1 MLAINVAVGCRS
13 PVASFAAGVCR
24 QTLSRPVNKTGLY
37 SRVQLYAS
45 ETKSG
50 LGRHARRQTLKE
62 KMMAPADGS
71 AFSIGQGFVAG
82 GAALGIGALC
92 FYGLGLSSEKGA
104 LERSVVWSP
113 VVRQRIRDTYL
124 YFGGGI
130 VVTAAAAV
138 AASRSPMIMNFV
150 MNNSMLSIGA
160 TIAAMIGTS
169 VICRSIP
176 YQPGVGPKQAA
187 WLLHAGVMGAVV
199 APLTMLGG
207 PLLVRAAWYTAGV
220 VGGLSAVA
228 ACAPSEKFLNMG
240 GVLGAGLGVVFVAS
254 LGSAFLPPTTRL
266 GSGLYA
272 ISMYGGLVLFSL
284 FLLYDTQK
292 IIKNAE
298 NYPVYTDRP
307 FDPVNSS
314 MSIYMDTLNIFIRI
328 AMMLAGG
335 GNRRK

>member
-1 MLAINVAVGCRS
+1 
-13 PVASFAAGVCR
+13 
-24 QTLSRPVNKTGLY
+24 LY

-50 LGRHARRQTLKE
+50 LGRHARRQTFKE
-62 KMMAPADGS
+62 KMMAPASGS
-71 AFSIGQGFVAG
+71 AFTMGQGFVAG

-92 FYGLGLSSEKGA
+92 FYGLGMSNETGA
-104 LERSVVWSP
+104 LEKSITWSP
-113 VVRQRIRDTYL
+113 MVRQRIRDTYM

-130 VVTAAAAV
+130 VVTAGAAV
-138 AASRSPMIMNFV
+138 AAARSPMIMNF
-150 MNNSMLSIGA
+150 MMKNSMLAIGA
-160 TIAAMIGTS
+160 TIAAMIGTGM
-169 VICRSIP
+169 VCRSIP
-176 YQPGVGPKQAA
+176 YEPGVGAKQAA
-187 WLLHAGVMGAVV
+187 WLVHAGVMGAVV

-207 PLLVRAAWYTAGV
+207 PLLVRAACYTAGV

-292 IIKNAE
+292 IIKKAE
-298 NYPVYTDRP
+298 THPVYAERR

-314 MSIYMDTLNIFIRI
+314 MSIYMDTVNIFIRI